1 MIAMQSTVF
10 RSTNPA
16 SKPLRELAVACQ
28 RSGCISIGLRKGVE
42 SIRER
47 VSFQDLATGQAGVVL
62 LQRSLARGR
71 LGHAYLFTGVEL
83 AELERVARTLAK
95 TLLCQQ
101 PVRSAEGAPV
111 DCCER
116 CSACRRVESGSHPD
130 VHWVRP
136 ESKLRVITIDQV
148 RDLSREMFLKPHEAA
163 WKVGILVDADCLNLQ
178 AANALLKTLEE
189 PPSRSLLVLLSRE
202 PARLLETIVSRC
214 MRVHFASG
222 SASWGDAEQAEWVR
236 GFAELAV
243 ESRHGVIDRYR
254 LVDLLLQ
261 RLAAERGR
269 AESEVKARWT
279 EGPEEEPAGDSKSGI
294 ETESSE
300 GVEEGPTG
308 VKGGSEAGL
317 KAAIEAEYRQRR
329 ERLLGA
335 IQAWLRD
342 VWLLSLGEQGV
353 RLVYPH
359 WHATLKLASRITQR
373 QALRNLSLWEELQ
386 WLLRRTNV
394 QELLA
399 LETAVLQLELGD
411 PGQAAGPKGRGESG

>member
-1 MIAMQSTVF
+1 MIAMRSVAF
-10 RSTNPA
+10 RPANPP
-16 SKPLRELAVACQ
+16 SQPLPRLAMACR
-28 RSGCISIGLRKGVE
+28 RSGCISIGLRRGVA

-47 VSFQDLATGQAGVVL
+47 VAFQDLATGQAGVAL

-101 PVRSAEGAPV
+101 PTRSAERMPV

-116 CSACRRVESGSHPD
+116 CSACRRVDSGAHPD
-130 VHWVRP
+130 VHWIRP

-148 RDLSREMFLKPHEAA
+148 RTLSREMFLKPHEAA
-163 WKVGILVDADCLNLQ
+163 WKVGIMVDADCLNLQ

-214 MRVHFASG
+214 LRVHFASG
-222 SASWGDAEQAEWVR
+222 SASWVDAELAEWVS

-243 ESRHGVIDRYR
+243 QSRHGVIGRYR

-261 RLAAERGR
+261 RLAAEKDR

-279 EGPEEEPAGDSKSGI
+279 EGPEEEPAEDSDSGV
-294 ETESSE
+294 EPESPE
-300 GVEEGPTG
+300 GVEEGPTAL
-308 VKGGSEAGL
+308 KGGSEAGL

-329 ERLLGA
+329 QRLLSA

-342 VWLLSLGEQGV
+342 VWLVSLGEQGV
-353 RLVYPH
+353 RLVYPR
-359 WHATLKLASRITQR
+359 WQATLKLASRITHT
-373 QALRNLSLWEELQ
+373 QALQNLSVWEELQ

-399 LETAVLQLELGD
+399 LETAVLRLELGD
-411 PGQAAGPKGRGESG
+411 PPRAAGPKGQGESG